1 MPTAR
6 VRTTVAIP
14 EDLLQAVDAVV
25 QAGRA
30 KSRNEFLALALE
42 NQLAAA
48 RRAAIDAAFDEMADD
63 PLYQQEAEEIAEE
76 FRVADWEAL
85 RLSESAGR
93 GAATT

>member
-6 VRTTVAIP
+6 VRTTVTIP
-14 EDLLQAVDAVV
+14 EHLLKAVDAIV

-48 RRAAIDAAFDEMADD
+48 RREAIDAAFDGMADD
-63 PLYQQEAEEIAEE
+63 PFYQQEAVAIAEE

-85 RLSESAGR
+85 RLSETAE
-93 GAATT
+93 